1 MGLMCGP
8 KVEDKFLKL
17 GRVLSQA
24 RTDEIWWES
33 DGTSMPLHFPY
44 LGPSCKL
51 VFGVQIR
58 SLNWSFFDLEP
69 QCKTYPKS
77 SNSSTLGHQTRKLEP
92 TLCMATKPIR
102 ESESV
107 CAQFNLLMRSR

>member
-17 GRVLSQA
+17 GRMFSHV
-24 RTDEIWWES
+24 RTEKIWWES
-33 DGTSMPLHFPY
+33 DGTSMSLHFPY

-51 VFGVQIR
+51 VGVQVR
-58 SLNWSFFDLEP
+58 SLDWSFFDLEP
-69 QCKTYPKS
+69 NCKTHPKS

-92 TLCMATKPIR
+92 TLCVATKPIR
-102 ESESV
+102 ESKNK
-107 CAQFNLLMRSR
+107 CAQFNLLMRSW